1 MGIVQ
6 LHAPGDFRAAVEK
19 RWDMCDPDGLALV
32 DDDVIVSK
40 APAGFYR
47 ISPTVQVSVNDT
59 GPTVRR
65 RTCAADSFQC
75 NFWDGDA
82 ILVARDANPVADPVE
97 APIRLRFDPGVRAVG
112 AWLGACARDPFD
124 TSLIDGQPLFGALW
138 VALAA
143 DPAVWRVF
151 TADGWTG
158 DVCRVGSALAAP
170 FVAARATAG
179 DRIVEARFD
188 VSLIGNRRYD
198 KIAVSE
204 LTVEL

>member
-1 MGIVQ
+1 MAILQ
-6 LHAPGDFRAAVEK
+6 LHAPGDFQAAIEK
-19 RWDMCDPDGLALV
+19 RWDVSDPAGLVLV
-32 DDDVIVSK
+32 REDLIVSK
-40 APAGFYR
+40 APGFYR
-47 ISPTVQVSVNDT
+47 LDPAVTVSVNDD

-65 RTCAADSFQC
+65 RTCSTDSFQC
-75 NFWDGDA
+75 NFWEGDA
-82 ILVARDANPVADPVE
+82 ILVARDVNPAADPVE

-143 DPAVWRVF
+143 DPTAWHLV

-158 DVCRVGSALAAP
+158 DVCAVGTALSAP

-188 VSLIGNRRYD
+188 VALIGNRRYD